1 VGLTR
6 KPDRTLVFGAGST
19 LASEAIGRGAAMM
32 FQLVVANQLGAAQF
46 GLVALALASAA
57 MLSPFADA
65 GLPNLA
71 LRTVSG
77 APEDNRL
84 VHRLFGLKCL
94 FTPLYLLPLLL
105 WTFCFHDSGDL
116 RWSLVWAGA
125 FYGFQAS
132 SDLLRQILRARQET
146 TRELMARF
154 AYPVG
159 NLLAL
164 VLVWKLRPGP
174 TGALL
179 ALASGPFAL
188 TLSYWLAFPKGARGG
203 EFGNSAILLARQNAG
218 LLIQSVAYLVFVG
231 LATRVDA
238 FILEKH
244 AGRIEV
250 GRYFAAMNL
259 VTAGGFF
266 GQGLSAYLYPRLHRQ
281 VQQRGRALLR
291 ASAVQAALG
300 ACLFAGV
307 LLAGPFV
314 FQVVFKTS
322 SFQGAQALLP
332 GLGATLGFATLD
344 WLWLSVLIGS
354 NRTWIAALNLVPV
367 LASKLFLAPF
377 LIASHGAQGM
387 VWASLAGQIL
397 TCLAGA
403 ATAYMYFV
411 RRAPNA

>member
-1 VGLTR
+1 MGLTR
-6 KPDRTLVFGAGST
+6 NSSRTLVFGAGST
-19 LASEAIGRGAAMM
+19 LVSEAIGRGAAMM
-32 FQLVVANQLGAAQF
+32 FQLVVANLLGAERF

-57 MLSPFADA
+57 MLSPLADA

-71 LRTVSG
+71 LRAVSG
-77 APEDNRL
+77 SPGDNSL

-105 WTFCFHDSGDL
+105 WTFFLHTSGDL

-146 TRELMARF
+146 SRELMARF

-164 VLVWKLRPGP
+164 LLVWKLRPGP

-188 TLSYWLAFPKGARGG
+188 TLSYWFAFPKGVRGG
-203 EFGNSAILLARQNAG
+203 EFGKSAIRLARQNVG
-218 LLIQSVAYLVFVG
+218 LLTQSVAYLVFVG

-244 AGRIEV
+244 AGRTEV

-281 VQQRGRALLR
+281 VLQRGRALLR
-291 ASAVQAALG
+291 ATAVQAALG

-307 LLAGPFV
+307 LLAGPLV
-314 FQVVFKTS
+314 FQVVFKTE
-322 SFQGAQALLP
+322 SFAGAESLLP

-344 WLWLSVLIGS
+344 WLWLTVLIGS
-354 NRTWIAALNLVPV
+354 NRTWIAALNLTPV
-367 LASKLFLAPF
+367 LASKLFLAPL

-387 VWASLAGQIL
+387 VWASLIGQIL

-403 ATAYMYFV
+403 TTAYFCFV
-411 RRAPNA
+411 RRSP